1 MIYSISETLEKADAV
16 ATAKEK
22 KEVLREYDSKVL
34 RSVLQYALDPS
45 IKFLLPEGPVAY
57 QKNQLSG
64 IEHLLYSE
72 ARLLYL
78 FVEGGNPALTNDK
91 RLKLFVRLLENVAP
105 RDAEL
110 LIMVKDKKLPY
121 ASITKSLVAQ
131 AFPELFKKEKNE
143 VSEER
148 SNETKGQKD

>member
-1 MIYSISETLEKADAV
+1 MIYSISEILEKADAV

-78 FVEGGNPALTNDK
+78 FVE
-91 RLKLFVRLLENVAP
+91 LFGDLP
-105 RDAEL
+105 R
-110 LIMVKDKKLPY
+110 I
-121 ASITKSLVAQ
+121 
-131 AFPELFKKEKNE
+131 ELFARQRVAGWDVFGNE
-143 VSEER
+143 VEGSIRLPTPREPD
-148 SNETKGQKD
+148 KGDSPDLQAINIVTGKQIGRAHV